1 MKILRM
7 TTALVAG
14 LSILQPTVIEAQGNA
29 GSSCVAAQ
37 IADGKSANEARRIC
51 AGQGGGGGNAVKPPK
66 PQKKTHEPFDT
77 PLQQQRRAV
86 PATPAMPGLRPAQPA
101 RPPKTAQPTPLQPK
115 PAKPQPA
122 TPQPLQPKPAK
133 PQPSQGADAVWPNR
147 NRNQNQN
154 QNQNRVQ
161 LPGQQARPERTPV
174 PTTPFWQKPPREA
187 PSPRTPQPGT
197 PKPAKPQAG
206 GLPPVVAQPSDNPP
220 VPRQPKPAK
229 PQPGGQLPAQMQ
241 PKPAKP
247 QPGVRP
253 VPGQQ
258 PGNRPPPQVVPLLPG
273 QQQAR
278 PGLQPP
284 QPQRLPPNLRDALDS
299 QNRLPPRPVPV
310 LPVKPPRNE
319 ALSAGIDPKAP
330 PPPGVRIQRQVF
342 TRENT
347 RRPGQ
352 DFHTNPY
359 GQPRAHKKDSG
370 LSDLEKLAILGLG
383 ALAVGALLNN
393 GSRVAA
399 NSGDRVVVRNPDG
412 SYSVLKDDDVLMRQ
426 PGTTM
431 SSESYPD
438 GSLRTVATKPDGT
451 QIVTLYDPMRRIVK
465 RVRIDPDGRRYVL
478 IDDSRDLAPVDYATL
493 PAPTGY
499 YSSSNNEAALRE
511 ALAAQNPA
519 NRAFS
524 LAQIRQIE
532 QVRAL
537 APAVTVQNVIF
548 PSGSAAIGPDQAP
561 ALSELGRTMQDM
573 IAANPEEVFLVEGHT
588 DAVGDPAYN
597 LALSDRRAE
606 SLALALSDYYGVPS
620 ENMVVQ
626 GYGEEELLVPTS
638 GAEAANRRTVVR
650 RITGLLDVAQE

>member
-66 PQKKTHEPFDT
+66 QQKNTREPFEA

-86 PATPAMPGLRPAQPA
+86 PATPATPGLRPAQPA

-122 TPQPLQPKPAK
+122 KPQPAKPQPAKPQPLQPKPAK

-147 NRNQNQN
+147 NQN

-174 PTTPFWQKPPREA
+174 PTTPFWQKPPGEA
-187 PSPRTPQPGT
+187 PLPRTPQPGI
-197 PKPAKPQAG
+197 PKPVKPQAG

-229 PQPGGQLPAQMQ
+229 PQPG
-241 PKPAKP
+241 
-247 QPGVRP
+247 VRP

-258 PGNRPPPQVVPLLPG
+258 SGNRPPPQVVPLLPG
-273 QQQAR
+273 QQQ
-278 PGLQPP
+278 PPP

-352 DFHTNPY
+352 DFHTNLY

-412 SYSVLKDDDVLMRQ
+412 TYSVLKDDDVLMRQ

-499 YSSSNNEAALRE
+499 YSSSNNETALRE

-548 PSGSAAIGPDQAP
+548 RSGSAAIGPDQAP

-638 GAEAANRRTVVR
+638 GAEPANRRTVVR

>member
-14 LSILQPTVIEAQGNA
+14 LSILQPTVIEAQGNQ
-29 GSSCVAAQ
+29 GGGCVAAQ
-37 IADGKSANEARRIC
+37 IAAGKSESQARWIC
-51 AGQGGGGGNAVKPPK
+51 SGQRGGTSVKPPK
-66 PQKKTHEPFDT
+66 
-77 PLQQQRRAV
+77 QQQPKPPKQQPPQRAF
-86 PATPAMPGLRPAQPA
+86 PATPATPGLSPAK
-101 RPPKTAQPTPLQPK
+101 PPKAQNPQPLLPKPAKPQMQPK
-115 PAKPQPA
+115 PAKPQASQGNGTRLQNQNRVPQSGQGQPPGGNPA
-122 TPQPLQPKPAK
+122 LTSPTWLKPPGGQQLGAQPSQMQPKPAK
-133 PQPSQGADAVWPNR
+133 PPQGSMQGLQPPS
-147 NRNQNQN
+147 
-154 QNQNRVQ
+154 
-161 LPGQQARPERTPV
+161 GQQPGNFRP
-174 PTTPFWQKPPREA
+174 
-187 PSPRTPQPGT
+187 
-197 PKPAKPQAG
+197 
-206 GLPPVVAQPSDNPP
+206 
-220 VPRQPKPAK
+220 
-229 PQPGGQLPAQMQ
+229 QMQ

-247 QPGVRP
+247 QPAVQPPAGQQPGEPRPPRNQLP

-258 PGNRPPPQVVPLLPG
+258 PV
-273 QQQAR
+273 R

-284 QPQRLPPNLRDALDS
+284 QPQRLPPSLRDALDA
-299 QNRLPPRPVPV
+299 QPGRRQPGRQVLVPV
-310 LPVKPPRNE
+310 MPPRND
-319 ALSAGIDPKAP
+319 ALSAGIDPRDRP
-330 PPPGVRIQRQVF
+330 HDGVRVQRQVF
-342 TRENT
+342 TRHNT

-352 DFHTNPY
+352 DFYTNLY
-359 GQPRAHKKDSG
+359 GQPRARNRDSG
-370 LSDLEKLAILGLG
+370 LSDLEKLAILGIG
-383 ALAVGALLNN
+383 AMVVGSLLSN

-412 SYSVLKDDDVLMRQ
+412 SYSVIKDDDVLMRQ
-426 PGTTM
+426 PGNSM

-478 IDDSRDLAPVDYATL
+478 IDDSREVEPVDYATL
-493 PAPTGY
+493 PPPTGY
-499 YSSSNNEAALRE
+499 YSSSGNELALRE

-537 APAVTVQNVIF
+537 APAVTVQNVTF
-548 PSGSAAIGPDQAP
+548 PSGSSAIGPDQAP

-573 IAANPEEVFLVEGHT
+573 IAANPEEIFLVEGHT

-626 GYGEEELLVPTS
+626 GYGEEELLVPTAA
-638 GAEAANRRTVVR
+638 AEPANRRTVVR